1 MREGEA
7 EYPAPAARPKK
18 GIIEPHTPES
28 PELGPKYLLF
38 KKSQMIV
45 IVMQSPPNKSL
56 MHLGSPQF
64 LRAVSPPPLS
74 KQLFSDLA
82 LGYWLGTAT
91 HRQIQTAKQCGQ

>member
-1 MREGEA
+1 MHDHNTEVHISNHLPDSFIVRSHGHF
-7 EYPAPAARPKK
+7 K
-18 GIIEPHTPES
+18 
-28 PELGPKYLLF
+28 LLF